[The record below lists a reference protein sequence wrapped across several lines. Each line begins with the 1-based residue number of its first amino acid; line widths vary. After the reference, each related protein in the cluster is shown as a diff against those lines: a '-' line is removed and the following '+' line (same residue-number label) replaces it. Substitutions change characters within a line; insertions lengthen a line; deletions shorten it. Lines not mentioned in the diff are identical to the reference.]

1 VIGSVTQ
8 ARILRLSTRVQAI
21 GAVIPPSLTMNAFG
35 VAPAE
40 LVDRIVPLEDLWT
53 APEVE
58 ELIDAIWPLA
68 VRHQVAGLR
77 DALVSRLERQHDGDS
92 LADTTSRLI
101 VRHRGQISIA
111 GIARQQGVSRQQMAR
126 RFSAAIGMTP
136 KLFAR
141 VTRFQTLVHALLSS
155 DVSHWVS
162 VAPALGF
169 YDQAHMINE
178 FRGFA
183 GAPPTV
189 FFQPHGDG
197 IGVETRQPR
206 GRPSEW
212 PARSSN

>member
-1 VIGSVTQ
+1 
-8 ARILRLSTRVQAI
+8 
-21 GAVIPPSLTMNAFG
+21 MNAFG
-35 VAPAE
+35 VPPSD

-53 APEVE
+53 SDEVE
-58 ELIDAIWPLA
+58 QLLDTISPLEI
-68 VRHQVAGLR
+68 RHQMAGLR
-77 DALVSRLERQHDGDS
+77 DAVVARLEREDRRDS
-92 LADTTSRLI
+92 LADTTSQLI
-101 VRHRGQISIA
+101 VRHRGHISIDD
-111 GIARQQGVSRQQMAR
+111 IARRHGVSRKQVAR

-141 VTRFQTLVHALLSS
+141 VTRFQALVEALLAS
-155 DVSHWVS
+155 DVSKWVS
-162 VAPALGF
+162 LAPTLGF

-197 IGVETRQPR
+197 IDVETRQPR

-212 PARSSN
+212 PRRSSN